1 MLIIS
6 IGMCLILMTAKIIS
20 FGIQKGGSSKTTT
33 GGIVSYLLSQ
43 DHRVLA
49 VDLDSQGNLTELL
62 TGRDVVEF
70 RGKTILEAMQAQN
83 ASGYVYQVTD
93 NLHLIAAEDLLA
105 TFSRWLYSDFRAKAI
120 NDRSLIL
127 AKTLATVR
135 DNYDY
140 IIIDMPPALGDQTIN
155 ALAASDYVVAMFEAS
170 KFCYSALGRFLETCW
185 HVKER
190 VSPNMVVAGILRGLI
205 DSRRSDNKFLI
216 SQVKETYGELCFE
229 SVLTRNAAAGRLA
242 ITGFENNNEINQAV
256 SQYRDF
262 LKELMQ
268 RVEG

>member
-1 MLIIS
+1 
-6 IGMCLILMTAKIIS
+6 MTAKIIT

-33 GGIVSYLLSQ
+33 SGVVAYLLSQ

-49 VDLDSQGNLTELL
+49 VDMDSQGNLTELL
-62 TGRDVVEF
+62 TGRDVIEF
-70 RGKTILEAMQAQN
+70 RGKTVLEAMQEQN
-83 ASGYVYQVTD
+83 ASGYVYRVTD

-105 TFSRWLYSDFRAKAI
+105 TFSRWLYSDFRAKHI

-127 AKTLATVR
+127 ANTLATVR

-140 IIIDMPPALGDQTIN
+140 IIIDTPPALGDQTIN

-185 HVKER
+185 HVRER
-190 VSPNMVVAGILRGLI
+190 VSPNMAVAGILRGLI
-205 DSRRSDNKFLI
+205 DSRRTDNKVLI
-216 SQVKETYGELCFE
+216 SEVGENYGELCFE

-242 ITGFENNNEINQAV
+242 ITGFIDNSEINQAV
-256 SQYRDF
+256 SQYKVF
-262 LKELMQ
+262 LEELMD
-268 RVEG
+268 RVEGR